1 VKVSCA
7 AQKPDRFL
15 PFGRRWCS
23 WAPIVR
29 SARRKDCRVLA
40 IYSGL
45 VPPDAPST
53 VQEWS
58 PQPTIVHALF
68 EVCNDRLAVP
78 ARVRPEH
85 TAIATAASPTP
96 RLFRSITSEGQH
108 CLFDRSSGS
117 PTARIWRRQ
126 APLALERPLPNSRPS
141 NGRSSMSALLPYRS
155 LSRSPSC
162 RLDVSNWPSGAD
174 RFSPT
179 NGRCMPG
186 CRPSGSDGSALRPR

>member
-1 VKVSCA
+1 
-7 AQKPDRFL
+7 
-15 PFGRRWCS
+15 
-23 WAPIVR
+23 
-29 SARRKDCRVLA
+29 
-40 IYSGL
+40 
-45 VPPDAPST
+45 
-53 VQEWS
+53 
-58 PQPTIVHALF
+58 VHALF

-162 RLDVSNWPSGAD
+162 RLDVSNWPTAGTGERQVLGIPS
-174 RFSPT
+174 FTSPRRRVDLCQR
-179 NGRCMPG
+179 RCALEGFGHFCSCWGPAAR
-186 CRPSGSDGSALRPR
+186 CRPTP